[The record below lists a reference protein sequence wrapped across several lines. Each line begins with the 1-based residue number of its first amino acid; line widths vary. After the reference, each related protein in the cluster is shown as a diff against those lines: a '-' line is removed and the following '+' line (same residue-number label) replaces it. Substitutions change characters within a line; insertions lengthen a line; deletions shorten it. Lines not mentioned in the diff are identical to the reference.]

1 MPAQTEKYYTS
12 GAFARKAHVTLR
24 TIRYYDQKN
33 LLKPS
38 LVTAGGARRYT
49 DADLAK
55 LQQILLLKYLGFS
68 LEDIREMTVASKDRS
83 LLVDSLRM
91 QKRMLRERIGEMESM
106 IDAIGETEEAL
117 GNSQEINWNSMLELI
132 HLTAMER
139 SLKTQYLNAQNIE
152 ARIAL
157 HRDYSENP
165 ESWFHWLLQ
174 QTLLRPGMRILEIG
188 CGNGALWTENRHLLP
203 EDIGIVLSDISEG
216 MVRET
221 ERQLTDPRFSFG
233 VFDCAE
239 IPFAAQSF
247 DLVIANHLLF
257 YVEDIGKVLREVKR
271 VLTPDGTFLA
281 ATYGSAHMQEITA
294 LVQAFDPGIV
304 LSAERLYENFGLEN
318 GAVLL
323 RPYFS
328 SVSCRRYEDAIYL
341 EQPEPLIAYI
351 LSCHGNQN
359 SVLLNHYKEFR
370 DFVARKVRKGFR
382 ITKDAGCFV
391 CQC

>member
-1 MPAQTEKYYTS
+1 MAASGEKYYSS

-38 LVTAGGARRYT
+38 MVTAGGARRYT

-68 LEDIREMTVASKDRS
+68 LEDIREMTVASRDRT

-106 IDAIGETEEAL
+106 IEAIDETEEAL
-117 GNSQEINWNSMLELI
+117 GNRQEINWNSMLELI

-157 HRDYSENP
+157 HRDYSKNP
-165 ESWFHWLLQ
+165 EPWFHWLLQ
-174 QTLLRPGMRILEIG
+174 QAGIRPGMRILEIG
-188 CGNGALWTENRHLLP
+188 CGNGALWTENRDVLP

-233 VFDCAE
+233 VFDCAAL
-239 IPFAAQSF
+239 PYGPQCF

-257 YVEDIGKVLREVKR
+257 YVEDIGKVLQEVRR
-271 VLTPDGTFLA
+271 VLRPGGAFLA
-281 ATYGSAHMQEITA
+281 ATYGRRHMQEITA
-294 LVQAFDPGIV
+294 LVQEFDPDIV
-304 LSAERLYENFGLEN
+304 LSAERLYERFGLEN
-318 GAVLL
+318 GAERLV
-323 RPYFS
+323 PYFS
-328 SVSCRRYEDAIYL
+328 SVTCRRYEDAIEL
-341 EQPEPLIAYI
+341 DKPEPLIAYI

-370 DFVARKVRKGFR
+370 DFVARKVQKGFH
-382 ITKDAGCFV
+382 ITKEAGCFV
-391 CQC
+391 CTR

>member
-1 MPAQTEKYYTS
+1 MAEKSEKYYSS

-38 LVTAGGARRYT
+38 FVTAGGARRYT

-55 LQQILLLKYLGFS
+55 LQQILLFKYLGFS
-68 LEDIREMTVASKDRS
+68 LEDIREMTVASRDQH

-106 IDAIGETEEAL
+106 IEAIGETEEAL
-117 GNSQEINWNSMLELI
+117 GNRQEINWNSMLELI

-165 ESWFHWLLQ
+165 ESWFHWILRQ
-174 QTLLRPGMRILEIG
+174 AELRPGMRILEIG
-188 CGNGALWTENRHLLP
+188 CGNGVLWTENREMLP
-203 EDIGIVLSDISEG
+203 EDISIVLSDISEG

-221 ERQLTDPRFSFG
+221 ERQLTDSRFSFE

-239 IPFAAQSF
+239 IPFEAQHF

-257 YVEDIGKVLREVKR
+257 YVSDIGKVLQEVKR
-271 VLTPDGTFLA
+271 VLTPGGTFLT
-281 ATYGSAHMQEITA
+281 ATYGSRHMQEITS
-294 LVQAFDPGIV
+294 LVQEFDPCIV
-304 LSAERLYENFGLEN
+304 LSAERLYERFGLEN
-318 GAVLL
+318 GAALL
-323 RPYFS
+323 QPYFS
-328 SVSCRRYEDAIYL
+328 SVACRCYEDAIYL
-341 EQPEPLIAYI
+341 DKPEPLISYI

-370 DFVARKVRKGFR
+370 DFVARKVQRGFR
-382 ITKDAGCFV
+382 ITKDAGCFIAE
-391 CQC
+391 

>member
-1 MPAQTEKYYTS
+1 MAEEYTS
-12 GAFARKAHVTLR
+12 GAFAHRAHVTLR

-38 LVTAGGARRYT
+38 RVTEGGARRYT

-68 LEDIREMTVASKDRS
+68 LEDIREMTVASRDRS
-83 LLVDSLRM
+83 LLMDSLRM

-117 GNSQEINWNSMLELI
+117 GNRQEINWNSMLELI

-165 ESWFHWLLQ
+165 ESWFHWILEQMRLC
-174 QTLLRPGMRILEIG
+174 PGMRILEIG
-188 CGNGALWTENRHLLP
+188 CGNGALWTENRDALP
-203 EDIGIVLSDISEG
+203 EDINIVLSDISEG

-221 ERQLTDPRFSFG
+221 ERQLTDPRFSFA

-239 IPFAAQSF
+239 IPFAAQRF

-257 YVEDIGKVLREVKR
+257 YVSDIGKVLREVKR
-271 VLTPDGTFLA
+271 VLVPDGTFLA
-281 ATYGSAHMQEITA
+281 ATYGSWHMQEITS
-294 LVQAFDPGIV
+294 LVQEFDPGIV

-323 RPYFS
+323 QPYFP
-328 SVSCRRYEDAIYL
+328 SVCCRRYEDAIYL
-341 EQPEPLIAYI
+341 EKPEPLIAYI

-370 DFVARKVRKGFR
+370 DFVARKVQRGFR

-391 CQC
+391 CRG

>member
-1 MPAQTEKYYTS
+1 MAEEYTS
-12 GAFARKAHVTLR
+12 GAFARRAHVTLR

-38 LVTAGGARRYT
+38 RVTEGGARRYT

-68 LEDIREMTVASKDRS
+68 LEDIREMTVASRDRS
-83 LLVDSLRM
+83 LLMDSLRM

-117 GNSQEINWNSMLELI
+117 RNRQEINWNSMLELI

-165 ESWFHWLLQ
+165 ESWFHWILEQ
-174 QTLLRPGMRILEIG
+174 AQLRPGMRILEIG
-188 CGNGALWTENRHLLP
+188 CGNGALWTENREALP
-203 EDIGIVLSDISEG
+203 EDISVVLSDISEG

-221 ERQLTDPRFSFG
+221 ERQLTDPRFSFT

-239 IPFAAQSF
+239 IPFAAQHF

-257 YVEDIGKVLREVKR
+257 YVSDIGRVLREVKR
-271 VLTPDGTFLA
+271 VLVPGGTFLA
-281 ATYGSAHMQEITA
+281 ATYGSRHMQEITS
-294 LVQAFDPGIV
+294 LVQEFDPGIV

-318 GAVLL
+318 GAALL
-323 RPYFS
+323 QPYFLA
-328 SVSCRRYEDAIYL
+328 VCCRRYTDSIYL
-341 EQPEPLIAYI
+341 EKPEPLIAYI

-370 DFVARKVRKGFR
+370 DFVARKVQRGFR

-391 CQC
+391 CRG

>member
-1 MPAQTEKYYTS
+1 M
-12 GAFARKAHVTLR
+12 TLR

-38 LVTAGGARRYT
+38 FVTAGGARRYT

-68 LEDIREMTVASKDRS
+68 LEDIREMTVASRDRT
-83 LLVDSLRM
+83 LLLDSLRM

-117 GNSQEINWNSMLELI
+117 ESCREINWNSMLELI

-165 ESWFHWLLQ
+165 EPWFHWLLRQ
-174 QTLLRPGMRILEIG
+174 AILRPGMRVLEIG
-188 CGNGALWTENRHLLP
+188 CGNGALWTENRDILP
-203 EDIGIVLSDISEG
+203 EDIDIVLSDISEG

-221 ERQLTDPRFSFG
+221 ERQLTADPRFSFR

-239 IPFAAQSF
+239 IPFEAKRF

-257 YVEDIGKVLREVKR
+257 YVEDVDRVLQEVKR

-323 RPYFS
+323 QPYFS

-359 SVLLNHYKEFR
+359 SILLNHYKEFR
-370 DFVARKVRKGFR
+370 DFVARKVQKGFR